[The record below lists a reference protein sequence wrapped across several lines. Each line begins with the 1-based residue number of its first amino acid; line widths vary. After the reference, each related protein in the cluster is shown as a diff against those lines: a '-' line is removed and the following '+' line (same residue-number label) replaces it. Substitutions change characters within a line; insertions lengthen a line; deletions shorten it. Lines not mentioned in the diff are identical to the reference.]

1 MRDNNMYG
9 VVNSEGIHTD
19 VSKTEKGAKN
29 YATRHG
35 YNKVSIRYNS
45 GYHIDIIAIKTN
57 KGRWLSPKDQID

>member
-1 MRDNNMYG
+1 MNNTYG
-9 VVNSEGIHTD
+9 VVNSNGIHTD

-45 GYHIDIIAIKTN
+45 GYNVDIIAIK
-57 KGRWLSPKDQID
+57 KGTRWTKPPID